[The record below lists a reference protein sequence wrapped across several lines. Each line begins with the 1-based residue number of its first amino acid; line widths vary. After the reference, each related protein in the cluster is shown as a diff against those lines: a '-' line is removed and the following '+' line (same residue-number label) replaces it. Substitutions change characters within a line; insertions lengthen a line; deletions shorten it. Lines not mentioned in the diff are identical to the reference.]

1 MERQAF
7 GRVHRIGQLKETHF
21 CKIIAK
27 NTIDERLVDM
37 QEEKDEF
44 ISRTLNDDLTVARKN
59 ITFDQIKS
67 ILQISGHANESDS
80 EDDDQSVVDVEAPP
94 PAAEDVEA
102 PPPAAED
109 VEAPPPAAE
118 DAEAPP
124 PAAEDVEET
133 GNENNESGPSAEGS

>member
-37 QEEKDEF
+37 QAEKDEF
-44 ISRTLNDDLTVARKN
+44 ITRTLNDDLTTARKN

-67 ILQISGHANESDS
+67 IWQISGHMNDGDS
-80 EDDDQSVVDVEAPP
+80 EDDDESVVDVDAPP
-94 PAAEDVEA
+94 PAAQ
-102 PPPAAED
+102 
-109 VEAPPPAAE
+109 
-118 DAEAPP
+118 DAEG
-124 PAAEDVEET
+124 T
-133 GNENNESGPSAEGS
+133 GEENNESGTSAEAS